1 MSWLMAAVAVTVL
14 FGPTLGLRGWAWL
27 LAHHVICLVGS
38 LHELRRVRQRA
49 QR

>member
-14 FGPTLGLRGWAWL
+14 VGPSLGLRGWGWL
-27 LAHHVICLVGS
+27 LAHHVLCIVGS
-38 LHELRRVRQRA
+38 IHELRRARRRA